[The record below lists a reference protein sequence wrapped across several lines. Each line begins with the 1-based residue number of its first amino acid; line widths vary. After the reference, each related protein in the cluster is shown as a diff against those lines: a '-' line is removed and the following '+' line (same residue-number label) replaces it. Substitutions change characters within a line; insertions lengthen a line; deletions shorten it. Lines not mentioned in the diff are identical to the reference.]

1 MDRTIKYYALIAI
14 TALVVGCIVAV
25 VSIIS
30 DPKVIEARAKVSMQE
45 QPQVMQ
51 AGDDD
56 LYLSTDSE
64 KNSPAV
70 IITTIVIFVLVI
82 GIFLFYGWVLISI

>member
-82 GIFLFYGWVLISI
+82 GIFLFYGWVLIRI